1 MEKTPRL
8 GPRLLGVYILVATWI
23 VVLLL
28 RLVQLQVW
36 QGKEY
41 RLQGRQQQSAFTDL
55 QSKRGEILDRH
66 LEELAISVQ
75 TESVFAHPERVGNA
89 LLVAGQLAPVLKQDT
104 DEIYKKLISERPFVY
119 LARKISPHQ
128 AARVRAL
135 QCQGVALHKEN
146 KRFYP
151 ASKLA
156 AHVLGFVGTDNLGL
170 SGLEYQYDDRI
181 KGETKRIFLQVD
193 AKRSSYARDAFEDDT
208 SGNRLVLSIDRSIQF
223 IVEQVLER
231 TVTEHRAT
239 GGSAIVMNPHNG
251 EILAMASFPSF
262 NPNQFGNAS
271 DQERR
276 NRCILDSYEPGSTF
290 KVVTLA
296 AVLNENLATP
306 AELVDCRVGTLR
318 LAGKV
323 YREAKRS
330 FGSLSVNEILAK
342 SSNVGTI
349 KLGLRLG
356 ESRLHDYMRRFGFGT
371 KTGIDLPGEQ
381 VGLVRPVS
389 QWSKISI
396 GALSIGQEL
405 AVTPLQL
412 LRAFSAI
419 ANGGYLVTPRV
430 TRQVVS
436 PEGELLFSVPLQRRR
451 ILKLLAVDRMKA
463 ALAMVVESG
472 TGHRARLAGYSS
484 GGKTGTAQKFIDG
497 HYSKTLFVASYVGF
511 APLQE
516 PALAAIVIVD
526 EPRGDSYYGG
536 TVAAPA
542 FKQIAERALIH
553 LRVSQDELADSEEE
567 FLMEAK
573 SAQRHLAQRAR
584 SVDYSLGERE
594 LQSRNLEETVLSLM
608 EKGPRLGDSTSEVTV
623 HSGYFQLPDFT
634 GLSMREV
641 AREGARRG
649 LQMQVLGAGLAV
661 GQRPPAG
668 TPVLQD
674 MVCEVFF
681 STWGPAGNE
690 SRHATE

>member
-1 MEKTPRL
+1 MEKQPRL
-8 GPRLLGVYILVATWI
+8 GPRLLGLYFLVTAWI
-23 VVLLL
+23 VIILL
-28 RLVQLQVW
+28 RLVQLQVV
-36 QGKEY
+36 QREEY
-41 RLQGRQQQSAFTDL
+41 RSQGRQQQSAFTDL

-75 TESVFAHPERVGNA
+75 TESIFAHPNRMGNA
-89 LLVAGQLAPVLKQDT
+89 QLVARQLAPVLKQDS
-104 DEIYKKLISERPFVY
+104 DDIYKKLISERPFVY

-135 QCQGVALHKEN
+135 QCPGIGSHKES

-170 SGLEYQYDDRI
+170 SGLEYQYDERI
-181 KGETKRIFLQVD
+181 KGETRRIYLQVD
-193 AKRSSYARDAFEDDT
+193 AKRSSYARDVFEDVP
-208 SGNRLVLSIDRSIQF
+208 SGSRLVLSIDRSIQF
-223 IVEQVLER
+223 IVEQVLEK
-231 TVTEHRAT
+231 TVAEHRAT
-239 GGSAIVMNPHNG
+239 SGSAIVMNPHNG
-251 EILAMASFPSF
+251 EILAMASLPAF

-271 DQERR
+271 DQELR
-276 NRCILDSYEPGSTF
+276 NRCILDLYEPGSTF

-306 AELVDCRVGTLR
+306 DELVDCRVGTLR

-342 SSNVGTI
+342 SSNVGAI

-356 ESRLHDYMRRFGFGT
+356 ESRLHDYMRRFGFGS

-405 AVTPLQL
+405 AATPLQV

-419 ANGGYLVTPRV
+419 ANGGYLVRPRV

-436 PEGELLFSVPLQRRR
+436 PEGDLLASAPLQRRR
-451 ILKLLAVDRMKA
+451 ILKPSTVDRMKA
-463 ALAMVVESG
+463 ALGMVVESG

-497 HYSKTLFVASYVGF
+497 RYSKTRFVASYVGF
-511 APLQE
+511 APLQN
-516 PALAAIVIVD
+516 PALAAVVILN
-526 EPRGDSYYGG
+526 EPSGHSYYGG

-542 FKQIAERALIH
+542 FKQIAERSLIH
-553 LRVSQDELADSEEE
+553 LRVSQDQSADSEEE

-573 SAQRHLAQRAR
+573 SAQRQLTPPNS

-608 EKGPRLGDSTSEVTV
+608 EKGPGPVDSESRVTV

-649 LQMQVLGAGLAV
+649 LQMQVFGTGLAV
-661 GQRPPAG
+661 GQRPQAG

-690 SRHATE
+690 SRNAIE